1 MKALILA
8 AGQGRRLRPLTD
20 ACPKCLLSIGAHSI
34 LERQLL
40 NLEQCGIGE
49 IVLVCGFGIEQIRQ
63 RVANYSGSLHI
74 KILYNPFYAISENL
88 ISLWAV
94 RSEMNEDFLLLNGD
108 NVFHP
113 GIIHKLLAA
122 REPYCLMIDR
132 KISYDEDDMKLSVQD
147 THILRIGKLLPAAAT
162 DAASIGIMK
171 FAGTGIAHIRRVLEE
186 IVLQEKAVRGYFLD
200 SVQHLINHGYTVTY
214 REVDGLPWAD
224 IDTPEDLQTVRQQ
237 PHLYQED
244 AVLQS
249 SVSLRDSGGDNS

>member
-1 MKALILA
+1 M
-8 AGQGRRLRPLTD
+8 RPLTAD
-20 ACPKCLLSIGAHSI
+20 CPKCLLPIGGNSII
-34 LERQLL
+34 ERQLH

-63 RVANYSGSLHI
+63 RVANYPGSLHI

-94 RSEMNEDFLLLNGD
+94 RSEMNQDFLLLNGD

-113 GIIHKLLAA
+113 GIVHKLLAA
-122 REPYCLMIDR
+122 EEPYCLMIDR
-132 KISYDEDDMKLSVQD
+132 KISYDDDDMKLSLQG
-147 THILRIGKLLPAAAT
+147 TRILKIGKLLPSGAT

-171 FAGTGIAHIRRVLEE
+171 FAGTGIAHIKRVLEE
-186 IVLQEKAVRGYFLD
+186 IVLQEKAVRSYFLD
-200 SVQHLINHGYTVTY
+200 AIQHLINQGHPVTY

-224 IDTPEDLQTVRQQ
+224 VDTPADLQMVRQQ
-237 PHLYQED
+237 AHLYQED

-249 SVSLRDSGGDNS
+249 TVSFHESREGNP